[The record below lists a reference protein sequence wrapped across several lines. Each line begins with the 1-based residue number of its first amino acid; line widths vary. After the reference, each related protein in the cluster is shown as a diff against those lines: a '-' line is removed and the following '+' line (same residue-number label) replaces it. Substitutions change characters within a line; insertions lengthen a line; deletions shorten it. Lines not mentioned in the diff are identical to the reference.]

1 MSASLDTGRVLVK
14 LTIGDAFK
22 MEKQQN
28 DQFKNRMG
36 VFKNKGKDQ
45 DVSYSASDDVM
56 NGVVWLGWSSHCRNS
71 QHHAYILL

>member
-1 MSASLDTGRVLVK
+1 
-14 LTIGDAFK
+14 

-45 DVSYSASDDVM
+45 DVSYSAS
-56 NGVVWLGWSSHCRNS
+56 NGVMKGLFG
-71 QHHAYILL
+71 